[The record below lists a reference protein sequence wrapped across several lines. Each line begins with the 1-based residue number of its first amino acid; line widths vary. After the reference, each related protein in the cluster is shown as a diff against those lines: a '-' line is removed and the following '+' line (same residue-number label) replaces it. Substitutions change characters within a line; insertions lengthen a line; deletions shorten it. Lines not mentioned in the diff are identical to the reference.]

1 MPGTTAGPAGRLG
14 SAGMSSSPGGLQQGG
29 WRSSQAAQ
37 GSISESS
44 RRTEEEI
51 TGDSAQGHS
60 AFTVLTKPARVGP
73 DPRKR
78 TLHPT
83 GNGQV
88 STLFC
93 CQQKTQD
100 WDAQRFPSCDRW
112 DRPGLGKRGSRGDFW
127 SSSRALAFETG
138 LARPG
143 GAIPGTRQLRPV
155 CLLGNSHCLFWS
167 KGPHSRLGAQAP
179 GTPHRP
185 GHRWLLGRRT
195 PGWHSQA

>member
-1 MPGTTAGPAGRLG
+1 MPGTIAGPAGRLG
-14 SAGMSSSPGGLQQGG
+14 SAGTSSSPGGLQQGG

-44 RRTEEEI
+44 I

-60 AFTVLTKPARVGP
+60 AFTILTKPVRVRP
-73 DPRKR
+73 DPRIR
-78 TLHPT
+78 TVHPT
-83 GNGQV
+83 GNGRV

-100 WDAQRFPSCDRW
+100 RDAQRFPSCDRW
-112 DRPGLGKRGSRGDFW
+112 DRSGLGKRGSRGDFW

-143 GAIPGTRQLRPV
+143 GAIPGTRQLWPV
-155 CLLGNSHCLFWS
+155 CLLGKSHCLFWS